1 MFAPTTDRSSSPRRY
16 AIGSLPSALKRPTS
30 SLANP
35 WGNGYWQSFNSKL
48 RDELLNGE
56 TFFSLAEAQVLIEAW
71 RRHFNAV
78 RPHSALEYR
87 PPAPEAV
94 IPRSGNI
101 VPWTS
106 APALEGVRSPNPSIA
121 SGPPMN

>member
-48 RDELLNGE
+48 REELLNGE
-56 TFFSLAEAQVLIEAW
+56 IFFSLAEAQVLIEAW
-71 RRHFNAV
+71 RRQFNAV
-78 RPHSALEYR
+78 RPAVQ
-87 PPAPEAV
+87 PAPYAV
-94 IPRSGNI
+94 FGRSRSRAASVSYDG
-101 VPWTS
+101 VSTTMLRLDCARTS
-106 APALEGVRSPNPSIA
+106 AA
-121 SGPPMN
+121 SLR

>member
-48 RDELLNGE
+48 REELLNGE
-56 TFFSLAEAQVLIEAW
+56 IFFSLAEAQVLIEAW
-71 RRHFNAV
+71 RRPIQRRAARRPAGSV
-78 RPHSALEYR
+78 RRLRAI
-87 PPAPEAV
+87 A
-94 IPRSGNI
+94 I
-101 VPWTS
+101 TS
-106 APALEGVRSPNPSIA
+106 RERLHTTA
-121 SGPPMN
+121 